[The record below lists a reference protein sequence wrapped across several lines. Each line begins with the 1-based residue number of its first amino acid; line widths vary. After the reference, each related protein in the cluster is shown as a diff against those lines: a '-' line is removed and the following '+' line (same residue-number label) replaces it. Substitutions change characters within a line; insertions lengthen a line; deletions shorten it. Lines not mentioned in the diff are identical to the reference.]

1 MRHRAESSVNAV
13 NAGSAG
19 SADSAGSAEN
29 AENAER
35 QTPSVYRTQFTRRLE
50 PWSLI
55 SVVITALGGSLEF
68 AVPVRVANKMLTLTL
83 KELEEF

>member
-13 NAGSAG
+13 NAG
-19 SADSAGSAEN
+19 SAGSAEN